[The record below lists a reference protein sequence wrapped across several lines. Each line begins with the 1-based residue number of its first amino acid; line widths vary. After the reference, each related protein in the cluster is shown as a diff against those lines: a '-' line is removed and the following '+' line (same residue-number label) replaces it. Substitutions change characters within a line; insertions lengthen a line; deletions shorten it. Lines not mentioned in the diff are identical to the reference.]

1 MRRKETYLDEKRP
14 VETKRVL
21 LRRKES
27 AQKGYLSK
35 EMNKNVRICHKTDI
49 PQKRFTNNR
58 IDEHVKGDGKKSQK
72 DGKTVKGG
80 VISPKE
86 M

>member
-1 MRRKETYLDEKRP
+1 LRRKETYLDEKRP

-49 PQKRFTNNR
+49 HTKRDLLRRKETYLDEKRVPQKGYLS
-58 IDEHVKGDGKKSQK
+58 K
-72 DGKTVKGG
+72 
-80 VISPKE
+80 
-86 M
+86 